1 MKVVTRGR
9 QTGFA
14 GVMADGTV
22 RITLNA
28 PPVDGKANR
37 ELSEWLAGQFGTR
50 PGNVSIIS
58 GAQSRMK
65 TVLIEEPAAV
75 RPPWYH
81 EP

>member
-1 MKVVTRGR
+1 VTRGR
-9 QTGFA
+9 KTGFS

-28 PPVDGKANR
+28 PPVDGRANR
-37 ELSEWLAGQFGTR
+37 ELTEWLAGQFGTK
-50 PGNVSIIS
+50 PGNVVIIS

-65 TVLIEEPAAV
+65 TVLIEDPGAV
-75 RPPWYH
+75 RPPWYD